1 MTWRYRDP
9 RQCWREVLL
18 ESCRVGA
25 PRRRRTVEL
34 AIDGPCEPLR
44 IADAGFHPNR
54 WVSFCDD
61 YLGGGPEFE
70 DFLASGARQFIF
82 HNWGGHKKGGCL
94 TKIDLRRRVLWSR
107 ASNWIPTGI
116 LDLKLLNVVMRR
128 TGLTGFSW
136 VIDDLNVDPFT
147 ASASVDFPREP
158 LDRESDWLR
167 RARAVVSGDAGVKL
181 LGRHQ
186 KALRRHDNPLDTD
199 ESEIHDRFVHFTP
212 EDVAR
217 LAGTSGR
224 RVRNYLR
231 AASGRLR
238 GAGYAWSSSDH
249 PEAAAL
255 LAEFGLGRI
264 DVAAVATERARLGRR
279 TRKEKTQ

>member
-1 MTWRYRDP
+1 MRRYSDP
-9 RQCWREVLL
+9 RTCWRELLL
-18 ESCRVGA
+18 EVCRDGA
-25 PRRRRTVEL
+25 LRRHTPHDL
-34 AIDGPCEPLR
+34 WISGPCEPLR

-54 WVSFCDD
+54 WVAFCDD

-70 DFLASGARQFIF
+70 DFLSSGARQFIF
-82 HNWGGHKKGGCL
+82 HNWGGHTKGGCL
-94 TKIDLRRRVLWSR
+94 TKIDLRRRILWSR

-128 TGLTGFSW
+128 TGLTGFRWS
-136 VIDDLNVDPFT
+136 IEDLNVDVFT

-158 LDRESDWLR
+158 LSRESEWLR
-167 RARAVVSGDAGVKL
+167 RARAVVNGESGVKL
-181 LGRHQ
+181 LGKHK
-186 KALRRHDNPLDTD
+186 KALRRHENPLDTD
-199 ESEIHDRFVHFTP
+199 ESEIHDCFIHFTP

-217 LAGTSGR
+217 LAHTSGR

-238 GAGYAWSSSDH
+238 GAGYAWSSPDH

-264 DVAAVATERARLGRR
+264 DVSTVAIERARIGRR
-279 TRKEKTQ
+279 VRR